1 MKNENLLSFVLYE
14 VEQFIR
20 HSFVIYSLLGLTKFP
35 HNPVCNIFTPSSS
48 SSSSYSITPGV
59 YQEGQARIASGSNG
73 YWGGDTRW
81 GFSHVARPTRP

>member
-35 HNPVCNIFTPSSS
+35 YNPVCNIFTPFLDV
-48 SSSSYSITPGV
+48 IRLLPAV
-59 YQEGQARIASGSNG
+59 YIKRGKLEE
-73 YWGGDTRW
+73 
-81 GFSHVARPTRP
+81 